1 MEILA
6 KMIELYFEQIK
17 EVAKFN
23 KDIITQL
30 IHFYYDSE
38 AMQKVF
44 QALDEVND
52 VQLSLTLDVEGIGY
66 TPKDTI
72 ARALSIRTINQD
84 LLESVKKLPTMDRT
98 PQMQPIFEKM
108 VRNSNQIILY
118 LDDMI
123 RTYLVNI
130 PDDIKD
136 DYFDTVEGEELS
148 KLMESLETTINGN
161 SDDKEAKKVF
171 LRLEINQEAERRKEK
186 EDNFGQK

>member
-1 MEILA
+1 MDILA
-6 KMIELYFEQIK
+6 KMVELYFEQIK

-23 KDIITQL
+23 KVIITQL

-52 VQLSLTLDVEGIGY
+52 VQLSLTLGVEGIGY

>member
-1 MEILA
+1 MDILV

-23 KDIITQL
+23 KVIITQL

-38 AMQKVF
+38 SMQRVF

-72 ARALSIRTINQD
+72 AKALSIRTVNQD

-118 LDDMI
+118 D
-123 RTYLVNI
+123 
-130 PDDIKD
+130 
-136 DYFDTVEGEELS
+136 
-148 KLMESLETTINGN
+148 
-161 SDDKEAKKVF
+161 
-171 LRLEINQEAERRKEK
+171 
-186 EDNFGQK
+186 

>member
-23 KDIITQL
+23 KVIITQL

-84 LLESVKKLPTMDRT
+84 LLESVKKLPTIDRT

>member
-1 MEILA
+1 MDILV

-23 KDIITQL
+23 KVIITQL

-38 AMQKVF
+38 SMQRVF

-72 ARALSIRTINQD
+72 AKALSIRTVNQD

-130 PDDIKD
+130 PDDKKD

-148 KLMESLETTINGN
+148 KLMESLETTINMN
-161 SDDKEAKKVF
+161 SDDIEAKKVF
-171 LRLEINQEAERRKEK
+171 LRLEMNQEAENRKEK